1 MHFLLIDIPECT
13 FSQGKWE
20 KCLRSYHRAL
30 MHTINKKSCGCQPDQ
45 DCSRRDTTGFIYHIH
60 QTSCWEQIFLVFF
73 ITVLFI
79 LLLIYKAFLSTQKM
93 VELVKIFVCEQKK
106 LYQVLSLL
114 YGISKQCHYSVLI
127 SLFIMQKVQCLF
139 FLFRIVENMA
149 ACKQWHLSVSRQTVS
164 TAQSVFDIMLSEYLY
179 LSTLI

>member
-1 MHFLLIDIPECT
+1 MHFLLIEIPECT

-60 QTSCWEQIFLVFF
+60 QTSCWEQIFLFFF

-93 VELVKIFVCEQKK
+93 VELVKPFLFVNRRNCIRFF
-106 LYQVLSLL
+106 LFCMALVSSVTIVFWSVCLL
-114 YGISKQCHYSVLI
+114 CRKCSV
-127 SLFIMQKVQCLF
+127 FF

-149 ACKQWHLSVSRQTVS
+149 ACKQWHLSVWRQTGS
-164 TAQSVFDIMLSEYLY
+164 AARNVFDIMLS
-179 LSTLI
+179 